1 MIKKLGYFIFK
12 ILMGLLYIFASS
24 LFDVTIIIGVIVM
37 SYCTGDFIIKMIK
50 EDLNKNEQ

>member
-50 EDLNKNEQ
+50 EDLNKNE